1 MAVKIR
7 LTRQGGKK
15 KPFYRIVVADSE
27 APRDGS
33 FLEVVGTYNPML
45 NPPKVDLKS
54 ERVSF
59 WLGKG
64 ATPTD
69 TVRQIIKKAEKSEK
83 AA

>member
-33 FLEVVGTYNPML
+33 FLEVLGVYNPMVD
-45 NPPKVDLKS
+45 PPKVELKG

-59 WLGKG
+59 WLKQG

-69 TVRQIIKKAEKSEK
+69 TVKQLLKKAEKSEK